1 MRVLNVNSLI
11 DPVSGGGTTERTLQ
25 ISKALYV
32 AGYDVT
38 VLGINVG
45 LADRPSI
52 LPSGVQLILLRC
64 LNDRFHIP
72 LVSWSWLR
80 KMVGTFDIIHM
91 MGHWSL
97 LNALVAQAARLE
109 GIPYVVCP
117 AGALPVFGRSSVLK
131 RIYNFLLGRRL
142 VRYASAWIAVTE
154 DERLHFVDYGVAQE
168 DVTVIPNGIS
178 PDDYLDQQNN
188 VNAGAG
194 LAWNV
199 PYILFMGR
207 LNPIKGPD
215 LLLDAF
221 VQVAQKWPDLQL
233 VFSGPDGGMLGV
245 LRERAALL
253 GVESRVHF
261 PGFMSGSN
269 KISVYRNAKFLVIPS
284 RSEAMSIVVLEAGAC
299 KIPVVLTDQCGFK
312 SVQSVGGGLVVSPD
326 ASSIALALDRLL
338 SAQAGELSRMG
349 ADLHNYVM
357 ASFTWSAIILKYS
370 YLYNKIMK
378 AYGRSN

>member
-1 MRVLNVNSLI
+1 MRILNVNSLI
-11 DPVSGGGTTERTLQ
+11 DLVLGGGTAERTLQ

-32 AGYDVT
+32 AGHDVT
-38 VLGINVG
+38 VLGLNIG
-45 LADRPSI
+45 LPDRPSM

-64 LNDRFHIP
+64 VNDRFHIP

-80 KMVGTFDIIHM
+80 KMVGTFDVVHM

-97 LNALVAQAARLE
+97 LNALVARAARLE

-154 DERLHFVDYGVAQE
+154 DERLHFVDYVVAPE

-178 PDDYLDQQNN
+178 PEDYSDQQDDMNT
-188 VNAGAG
+188 VAG
-194 LAWNV
+194 LASNV

-221 VQVAQKWPDLQL
+221 VQIAKRWPDLQL
-233 VFSGPDGGMLGV
+233 VFSGPDGGMLEV
-245 LRERAALL
+245 LRERAALSNVD
-253 GVESRVHF
+253 GRVHF
-261 PGFMSGSN
+261 PGFIGGSN

-299 KIPVVLTDQCGFK
+299 RIPVILTDQCGFNG
-312 SVQSVGGGLVVSPD
+312 VQSVGGGLVVSPD
-326 ASSIALALDRLL
+326 SGSIELALDRLL
-338 SAQAGELSRMG
+338 SAEAGELSRMG
-349 ADLHNYVM
+349 ADLHDFVM
-357 ASFTWSAIILKYS
+357 TSFTWSAMVLKYTN
-370 YLYNKIMK
+370 LYDGIVR
-378 AYGRSN
+378 ADDDST